1 MGVWLLA
8 LAKSIYYL
16 SPSLFF
22 SLFFFFFILLI
33 YHILQNI
40 QSSVAIHKMTTKNTL
55 QEKRLPTV
63 NGFNIAAQ
71 AKENVAS
78 VLAKA

>member
-1 MGVWLLA
+1 
-8 LAKSIYYL
+8 
-16 SPSLFF
+16 
-22 SLFFFFFILLI
+22 
-33 YHILQNI
+33 
-40 QSSVAIHKMTTKNTL
+40 MTTENTF

-78 VLAKA
+78 VVAKA